1 MTVTRNLKA
10 VGVEQKRELNSL
22 LKNNF
27 KYTPSDK
34 TDINTTFKKYG
45 FVPPTEYRTDFLFRA
60 NREEKGV

>member
-1 MTVTRNLKA
+1 MTVQKLKA
-10 VGVEQKRELNSL
+10 VKTEIVREENSL